1 MKPPD
6 LDELANV
13 LNEAGTTDD
22 PLDPRL
28 HMAREDGQNKKYLV
42 LSEEERSKGYVRPFR
57 DKYIHEK
64 CGVETRMGFAL
75 SETYAANPSFYSHT
89 FCVRCGTHY
98 PVAEFK
104 WSKDDQIV
112 GS

>member
-64 CGVETRMGFAL
+64 CGVET
-75 SETYAANPSFYSHT
+75 SHT